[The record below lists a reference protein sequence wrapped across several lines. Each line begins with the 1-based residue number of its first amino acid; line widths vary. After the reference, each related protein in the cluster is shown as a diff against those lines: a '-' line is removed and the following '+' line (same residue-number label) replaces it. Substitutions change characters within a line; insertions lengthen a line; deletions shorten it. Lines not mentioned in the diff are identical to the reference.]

1 MPLLPLVLGALL
13 FAGFGSA
20 AFADYAKGMAALQKR
35 DFGAAFKALRAAA
48 EDGDER
54 AFTPLATLYAEGAGT
69 APDSRAALAWAK
81 KAAAKGAAEGQFL
94 VYALT
99 VASPELNFI
108 DAQGRV
114 DARRYRELAARPI
127 SGREDEMTAYDNL
140 GRAAEQ
146 GYRDALLS
154 LAGFLGDN
162 VGEGNRARA
171 IAILDRT
178 SPRPPVFDELREE
191 LAALEAIGPTLAIP
205 RIAGEVQA
213 VAAKTALAAAI
224 EKDPARESCKDAKV
238 LKAQRMGPVVR
249 PIWLPLAVPELKTA
263 YLMSGEWRERWFFDV
278 CGAESIVVV
287 LFKADGMGGATV
299 TAEKAR

>member
-1 MPLLPLVLGALL
+1 MPRLPLALGALL
-13 FAGFGSA
+13 LAAFGSA
-20 AFADYAKGMAALQKR
+20 ALADYAKGMAAFQKR
-35 DFGAAFKALRAAA
+35 DFGAAFKELRAAA

-54 AFTPLATLYAEGAGT
+54 AFAPLARLYAQGAGT
-69 APDSRAALAWAK
+69 GPDPRTALAWAK

-99 VASPELNFI
+99 VASPELNFV

-140 GRAAEQ
+140 GKAAEQ
-146 GYRDALLS
+146 GHRDAVLS

-162 VGEGNRARA
+162 IGEGNRARA
-171 IAILDRT
+171 IAILDKAA
-178 SPRPPVFDELREE
+178 PRPPVFDELRKQLVE
-191 LAALEAIGPTLAIP
+191 LDAIGPTLAIP
-205 RIAGEVQA
+205 RIADEVRS

-224 EKDPARESCKDAKV
+224 EKDPAKESCKDARV

-249 PIWLPLAVPELKTA
+249 PIWLPLAVPDLKTA

-287 LFKADGMGGATV
+287 MFKADGMGGATF